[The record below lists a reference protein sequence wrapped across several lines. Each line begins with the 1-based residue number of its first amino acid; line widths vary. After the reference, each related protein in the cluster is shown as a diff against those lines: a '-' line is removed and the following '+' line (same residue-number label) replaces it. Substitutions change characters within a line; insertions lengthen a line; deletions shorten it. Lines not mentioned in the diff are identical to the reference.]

1 MKKIVRLTKD
11 KVQRI
16 FRTPIK
22 EGVDG
27 IHGQSID
34 ASEYVDPYVSDS
46 KEVDCVK
53 ATNEAIINAFHKI
66 HEIDGIK
73 ISQAQRNAEKNGDN
87 INLQNELNL
96 AKESLKNAL
105 RHLRAIEY
113 YS

>member
-1 MKKIVRLTKD
+1 MKKIIRLTEEKA
-11 KVQRI
+11 QRI
-16 FRTPIK
+16 FRNPIT
-22 EGVDG
+22 EGTDG
-27 IHGQSID
+27 IYDQSID
-34 ASEYVDPYVSDS
+34 DSEYVDPYISDATDVDYV
-46 KEVDCVK
+46 KE
-53 ATNEAIINAFHKI
+53 TNEAIINAFHKI

-87 INLQNELNL
+87 INLQNELKL